1 MQEIKDYINIEEN
14 NFLSLFVEPKINI
27 KSTYIT
33 DNEKLYLK
41 KITNENRKQE
51 FLQIRALR
59 NKSIG
64 EIEIDYTRRLSLTIS
79 QIDSDFVSHLL
90 ITPPFPCVN
99 EF

>member
-1 MQEIKDYINIEEN
+1 MQEIKDYINLEDN

-27 KSTYIT
+27 KSTYLT

-64 EIEIDYTRRLSLTIS
+64 EIEIDYTESGKPFLVNSKEYISLI
-79 QIDSDFVSHLL
+79 QIWQEKKH
-90 ITPPFPCVN
+90 IHI
-99 EF
+99 